1 MEYEVFFLIGAVLFL
16 IFDFFMLA
24 RANANKKQ
32 KSRYGFFAA
41 VFSFGFIVASYL
53 FLLRAFIAN
62 DFSIVAVYSYSSS
75 NLAPLSKILA
85 SWGGA
90 GGSMLLLTLVLSIFY
105 FALRTL
111 TYRRGGSLN
120 IAASRVFNIVLI
132 VFIAV
137 CLLRNPFER
146 FAVAPVEGKGLN
158 PQLQT
163 FWMAI
168 HPPIVFSAY
177 AFVVLAYA
185 LTLASMETGQE
196 LKDNRLF
203 RSSTYLAWLFLT
215 LGIGLGGVWAYEVLG
230 WGGYWAWD
238 PVETASLLP
247 WLLLTAY
254 FHVNMLIRSAKS
266 RTREFMVLVTF
277 ASLVF
282 LSALTRG
289 GFTQSVHSYAVSV
302 VGPLMLVFALGMVS
316 YFFYLALRKRQP
328 LFRLEVDKKSLSSRS
343 SFLGFWALVLI
354 ALVCLVGLAFPD
366 FSYNYWTFPF
376 VLIFVVALIGCNLGE
391 KARLARLV
399 LLSLGAL
406 GVGVIMALIHV
417 PAINILAIL
426 IAPLLILA
434 FAATFHKLVQVFRQ
448 KSTGLA
454 GRSVLHL
461 AIIVLLVGVFIS
473 AGAKNASTVGDVKL
487 DAPIE
492 ILQTELKI
500 MNFTAGNSS
509 EMVYNEQLN
518 AIVPEYSYLMFDASV
533 QYLGRTYTGSLWA
546 GFYTNY
552 GLVLRPLIIRTEI
565 GDVYIHLEYTDSLY
579 DALLQTLSGN
589 PAVPEDIAV
598 TLQTSPMIYLV
609 WIGIALMII
618 GVSVQFVADLA
629 PKARMAQSKSG
640 ASAPSNMQH
649 IIHVS

>member
-1 MEYEVFFLIGAVLFL
+1 MEYEIFFLISAALLL
-16 IFDFFMLA
+16 IFDLFMLA
-24 RANANKKQ
+24 TVKRNKKQ
-32 KSRYGFFAA
+32 GVRYGFYAG
-41 VFSFGFIVASYL
+41 VLSFGLITVSYL
-53 FLLRAFIAN
+53 ILLQAFVSN
-62 DFSIVAVYSYSSS
+62 DFSFVEVYSYSSS
-75 NLAPLSKILA
+75 SLPLLSKIYA

-90 GGSMLLLTLVLSIFY
+90 GGSMLFLTFLLSLFY
-105 FALRTL
+105 LALRVF
-111 TYRRGGSLN
+111 TYRRGGSFN
-120 IAASRVFNIVLI
+120 FAASKVFNIVLV

-146 FAVAPVEGKGLN
+146 FTVTPIEGKGLN

-196 LKDNRLF
+196 LKDSRLF
-203 RSSTYLAWLFLT
+203 KSSTYLAWLFLT

-254 FHVNMLIRSAKS
+254 FHVNMLMRSARS

-316 YFFYLALRKRQP
+316 YFFYLGLRKRQP
-328 LFRLEVDKKSLSSRS
+328 LFKLEVDKSSLSSRS
-343 SFLGFWALVLI
+343 SFIGFWALVLI
-354 ALVCLVGLAFPD
+354 ALVCLVGLAFLD

-376 VLIFVVALIGCNLGE
+376 VIIFVIALIGCNLGE
-391 KARLARLV
+391 KARLARLF
-399 LLSLGAL
+399 LLVLGAL
-406 GVGVIMALIHV
+406 GVGVLMALLHF
-417 PAINILAIL
+417 PAINILSTL
-426 IAPLLILA
+426 SMPLLILA
-434 FAATFHKLVQVFRQ
+434 FAVTFYKLVQVLRR
-448 KSTGLA
+448 KSTRLT

-461 AIIVLLVGVFIS
+461 AIVVLLIGVFIS
-473 AGAKNASTVGDVKL
+473 AGVKSASTVVDVRL
-487 DAPIE
+487 DTPIE
-492 ILQTELKI
+492 VSQAKLQI
-500 MNFTAGNSS
+500 ANFTAGNSTT
-509 EMVYNEQLN
+509 MVYNEQLN
-518 AIVPEYSYLMFDASV
+518 AIVPEYSYMGFDVTV

-552 GLVLRPLIIRTEI
+552 GLVLRPLIIRTEV
-565 GDVYIHLEYTDSLY
+565 GDIYIHLEYTDSLY
-579 DALLQTLSGN
+579 NALVQTLAGN
-589 PAVPEDIAV
+589 AVVPENVSV
-598 TLQTSPMIYLV
+598 TVQTSPLIYLV
-609 WIGIALMII
+609 WAGIALMIVGI
-618 GVSVQFVADLA
+618 SLQSVVDLTR
-629 PKARMAQSKSG
+629 PTIK
-640 ASAPSNMQH
+640 PNMKQKRSVFN
-649 IIHVS
+649 IEKLNTL